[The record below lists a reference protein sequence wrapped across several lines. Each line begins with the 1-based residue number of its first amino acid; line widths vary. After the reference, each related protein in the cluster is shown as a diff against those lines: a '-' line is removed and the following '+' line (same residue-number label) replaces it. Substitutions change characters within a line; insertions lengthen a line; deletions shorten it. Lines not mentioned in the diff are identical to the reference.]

1 MKKYVY
7 ALLKSINLF
16 RVPTKFLNTQVKV
29 QEGKFSWVYIHLTT
43 RTRTYY
49 LVKASNLLNKK

>member
-16 RVPTKFLNTQVKV
+16 RVPTMFLNTQVKV
-29 QEGKFSWVYIHLTT
+29 QGREIQLGS
-43 RTRTYY
+43 
-49 LVKASNLLNKK
+49 SNHKNKNILSC